1 MNNTVLI
8 QSDEMQNVFQQILLK
23 HEFAESKAKKIAEI
37 FTVNTIE
44 GVYTHGVYRFPR
56 FMQYIKDKLVKK
68 DADPSFISGFGG
80 MEQWNGN
87 LGPGPLN
94 AIYAT
99 ERAMQLSQQNG
110 IGCVALANTNH
121 WMRGGYYGWLAAK
134 KGFVFIGWTN
144 TLGIMPA
151 WKALDSR
158 LGNNPLVIGLPFN
171 DEAIVLDMA
180 FSQFSYGAMELAAMK
195 KEELPVP
202 GGFDKEGRLTKNPTA
217 ILESRRPMSI
227 GYWKGAGISLLL
239 DVLASVLSA
248 GFSVAQ
254 ISKQE
259 AEISLSQVFICI
271 DLTKLSNY
279 SSIPDILKNI
289 IDDYKQSA
297 PVGSAKIVYPGEG
310 VVQKR
315 KKNLQDGIPVLKEKW
330 EEILQL

>member
-1 MNNTVLI
+1 VNNTVLI
-8 QSDEMQNVFQQILLK
+8 QEGEMQNVFQQILLIYG
-23 HEFAESKAKKIAEI
+23 FTESKAEKLAEI
-37 FTVNTIE
+37 FTVNTVE

-56 FMQYIKDKLVKK
+56 FIGYVKKELVKK
-68 DADPSFISGFGG
+68 DAEPSFVSSFGG

-94 AIYAT
+94 AIRAT

-134 KGFVFIGWTN
+134 KGFAFIGWTN

-158 LGNNPLVIGLPFN
+158 LGNNPLVMGLPFN

-180 FSQFSYGAMELAAMK
+180 FSQFSYGAMELAVMK
-195 KEELPVP
+195 NEELSVP
-202 GGFDKEGRLTKNPTA
+202 GGFDKDGRLTKDPTA
-217 ILESRRPMSI
+217 ILESKRPLSI
-227 GYWKGAGISLLL
+227 GYWKGAGLSLLL
-239 DVLASVLSA
+239 DVLATILSA
-248 GFSVAQ
+248 GFSVAE
-254 ISKQE
+254 ISKQKG
-259 AEISLSQVFICI
+259 EISLSQVFICF

-279 SSIPDILKNI
+279 SSIPVMLKNI
-289 IDDYKQSA
+289 IDDYKQSVPDA
-297 PVGSAKIVYPGEG
+297 DAKIVYPGEG

-315 KKNLQDGIPVLKEKW
+315 QKNLREGIPVLQQKW
-330 EEILQL
+330 EEILHL